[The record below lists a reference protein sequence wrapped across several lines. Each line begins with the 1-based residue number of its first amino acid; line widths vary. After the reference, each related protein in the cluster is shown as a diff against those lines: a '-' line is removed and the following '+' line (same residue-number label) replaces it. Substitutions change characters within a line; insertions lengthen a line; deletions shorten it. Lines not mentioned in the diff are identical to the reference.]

1 MKPIDYTQSDFE
13 SLRCDLVAR
22 IPQLTPAW
30 TDLNPTDPGMVLLE
44 LFCGLADMLARYL
57 DELASEAYL
66 STAQHRQNVINLCA
80 LIGYQLKGPV
90 AASTTLTFTSDQ
102 NLDRDLTISQGT
114 HCRAIFPEGDLD
126 FLTTQAVTIPRG
138 ERVGHVSARQGI
150 EHTDTFEATGQSFQS
165 YQLTQKDI
173 AEGSIAITV
182 GEQAFQIVPHFQ
194 ESDAQS
200 PHLVI
205 TRNAKGIITLDFGD
219 GGRGAIP
226 ANQATIKAT
235 YLRTSGKAGNLAAN
249 TIKQL
254 MSLVNDQN
262 APASLKV
269 TNTVPATGGAD
280 AQDHTEARK
289 QAPAQIQSLYKAVTA
304 TDYQALALGFPGVA
318 KVALV
323 DLETCPSIHRY
334 LVNLV
339 IAPNGG
345 GPPSQALLDDLAA
358 FLDQRKTITTE
369 VRLFQAQYIAIPV
382 RGNVFYFAGQ
392 DAQAVK
398 DRTEAALQAFF
409 DFDAVDFSQ
418 NIHTSDIITVI
429 DQIEGVSHG
438 HLVQP
443 TSDTPIGPGQL
454 PILGPVTLTLEP
466 AQT

>member
-1 MKPIDYTQSDFE
+1 
-13 SLRCDLVAR
+13 
-22 IPQLTPAW
+22 
-30 TDLNPTDPGMVLLE
+30 MVLLE
-44 LFCGLADMLARYL
+44 LFCGLSDMLARYL
-57 DELASEAYL
+57 DDLANEAYL
-66 STAQHRQNVINLCA
+66 STAQHRQNIINLCA

-90 AASTTLTFTSDQ
+90 AASTTLTFTLDQ
-102 NLDRDLTISQGT
+102 NLDHDLTIPQGT

-126 FLTTQAVTIPRG
+126 FLTTRDVTIAQG
-138 ERVGHVSARQGI
+138 QKVAHISARQGI

-173 AEGSIAITV
+173 AEGSLTITV
-182 GEQAFQIVPHFQ
+182 NAQPFQIVPHFQ
-194 ESDAQS
+194 ESDHQS
-200 PHLVI
+200 PHVVI

-219 GGRGAIP
+219 ARRGVIP
-226 ANQATIKAT
+226 ANQATIKVT
-235 YLRTSGKAGNLAAN
+235 YLRTQGKAGNLAAN

-262 APASLKV
+262 APASLKI
-269 TNTVPATGGAD
+269 TNLVPSTGGAD
-280 AQDHTEARK
+280 AQDHAEART

-323 DLETCPSIHRY
+323 DLDTCPSIHRY

-358 FLDQRKTITTE
+358 FLNQRKTITTE
-369 VRLFQAQYIAIPV
+369 VRLFQAQYIAIPI
-382 RGNVFYFAGQ
+382 RANVFYFAGQ
-392 DAQAVK
+392 DSQTVK
-398 DRTEAALQAFF
+398 DRIQTALESFF
-409 DFDAVDFSQ
+409 DFDAVEFSQ
-418 NIHTSDIITVI
+418 NIHTSDIVAVI
-429 DQIEGVSHG
+429 DQIEGVSHV
-438 HLVQP
+438 HLVQL

-454 PILGPVTLTLEP
+454 PTLGPVTLTLDL